1 MRQAVQPAATP
12 GMGVPPDMLTAVGI
26 HRDMAPMPGRPTPP
40 LVGREFLVACARR

>member
-1 MRQAVQPAATP
+1 
-12 GMGVPPDMLTAVGI
+12 MGVPPDMLTAVGI